1 MLPHL
6 NTRNNCTVLYLK
18 HISSLVGADGGT
30 AAGAG
35 VVAPIPADGGVG
47 GGACQ
52 VVQVHRG
59 GEHQVG
65 LPLHRLDVALPRE
78 PVAQLGPALVVL
90 LAGARVAVLVRI
102 VRFQQTDVFPK
113 IQFLTF
119 WIRKISRLKSLSLFT
134 QSI

>member
-47 GGACQ
+47 GGAGQ
-52 VVQVHRG
+52 VVQVH
-59 GEHQVG
+59 
-65 LPLHRLDVALPRE
+65 
-78 PVAQLGPALVVL
+78 
-90 LAGARVAVLVRI
+90 
-102 VRFQQTDVFPK
+102 
-113 IQFLTF
+113 
-119 WIRKISRLKSLSLFT
+119 
-134 QSI
+134 